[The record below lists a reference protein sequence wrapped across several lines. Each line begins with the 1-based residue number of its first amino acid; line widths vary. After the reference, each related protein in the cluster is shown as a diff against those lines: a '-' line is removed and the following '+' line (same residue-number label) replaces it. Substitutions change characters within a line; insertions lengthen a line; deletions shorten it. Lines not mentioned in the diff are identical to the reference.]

1 MPGVGHETR
10 VKILSRYKSAEAF
23 MAAPLEDIV
32 DLLGKVRGNSVREQ
46 VKEYC
51 AKFIEPLGS
60 DANEEPPADM

>member
-1 MPGVGHETR
+1 
-10 VKILSRYKSAEAF
+10 

-51 AKFIEPLGS
+51 AKFIEV
-60 DANEEPPADM
+60 

>member
-1 MPGVGHETR
+1 
-10 VKILSRYKSAEAF
+10 

-46 VKEYC
+46 VAEYC
-51 AKFIEPLGS
+51 AKFIGQPLGS